1 MEIGNNVWLQHFPI
15 GVVLYS
21 GIPET
26 AQTMLKTKASKKKL
40 LKIIS
45 PPSVKPP
52 ETAPDTPS
60 TPFDSP
66 PVEPK
71 QEPPTPFKRKPG
83 RPEKKSFWDHVNE
96 IPLSE
101 WQAKRFYLY
110 AYLSEPFC
118 NIKTEGEP
126 GYLRKFYEPVDPE
139 FFLKEWGSG
148 KYFLR
153 LKEKRPGE
161 KSDRDVDTLTFEI
174 YNPTYPP
181 KLPRK
186 LWENDPR
193 NERWLSML
201 PKEQKEASKQETMEI
216 LNAMFDMQD
225 RIEDRMERAKGAE
238 ESQSPNAILDTAARL
253 IELTKPKENG
263 TPAAAAIDPW
273 AAAERILNMRSDN
286 PMVTILQGELTALRH
301 SLDEERKERI
311 ELQTKMWEAK
321 LAALEAKMA
330 PTASPAKSLVEQI
343 KELTTI
349 KSEVANLL
357 GFGTDGA
364 AAPRSRMSGTMEF
377 WKDLVTEVINAPVLN
392 GVGQMLLSRFMQ
404 GAPGMAVSGANPAQ
418 NGVAQSPAVNLIQW
432 VQGTLME
439 PIVRFLNGNSDGG
452 DFADYVFEGW
462 PDRLVPLQ
470 RMTHPQMPGQTGA
483 PVIIE
488 LFRHSDIWQTQLA
501 YRETQFRQFVT
512 EFCAW
517 RPEGEPE
524 PAPQTAANPHVPQDR
539 SGATPIDLDS
549 EEAGKGEEIRP

>member
-1 MEIGNNVWLQHFPI
+1 MLCLHHHQMLSAIASGSESASCPVLANCAPPRHCLHRFERVPGDERIFRACVDVLAHDFHGLRRCLVGIRGRFDALGPPQELPRHDRRTGNRRRHRPRRRGHARIITYARIGNNVCLQHFPI

-45 PPSVKPP
+45 PQAVKPP
-52 ETAPDTPS
+52 ETASDTPP
-60 TPFDSP
+60 TPFDPP
-66 PVEPK
+66 PVEAK
-71 QEPPTPFKRKPG
+71 QETPPPFKRKPG

-225 RIEDRMERAKGAE
+225 RIEDRIERAKGGE
-238 ESQSPNAILDTAARL
+238 EPQTPNSILDTAARL
-253 IELTKPKENG
+253 IELTKPKEN
-263 TPAAAAIDPW
+263 TSPTVDPFDTVQK
-273 AAAERILNMRSDN
+273 ILNMRSVD
-286 PMVTILQGELTALRH
+286 PMMTLMMTRMEAQDKAAEAARNREAELQKELRELTIRMLTPCKQNGNG
-301 SLDEERKERI
+301 S
-311 ELQTKMWEAK
+311 
-321 LAALEAKMA
+321 
-330 PTASPAKSLVEQI
+330 KSLIEQI
-343 KELTTI
+343 KELAGAKTEI
-349 KSEVANLL
+349 MNLL
-357 GFGTDGA
+357 GIGGTDGA

-377 WKDLVTEVINAPVLN
+377 WKDLVTELVNAPVIN
-392 GVGQMLLSRFMQ
+392 
-404 GAPGMAVSGANPAQ
+404 
-418 NGVAQSPAVNLIQW
+418 
-432 VQGTLME
+432 
-439 PIVRFLNGNSDGG
+439 IVRCCYPASCRERPAL
-452 DFADYVFEGW
+452 
-462 PDRLVPLQ
+462 PRLERIPR
-470 RMTHPQMPGQTGA
+470 RMALPSLP
-483 PVIIE
+483 P
-488 LFRHSDIWQTQLA
+488 
-501 YRETQFRQFVT
+501 
-512 EFCAW
+512 
-517 RPEGEPE
+517 
-524 PAPQTAANPHVPQDR
+524 
-539 SGATPIDLDS
+539 
-549 EEAGKGEEIRP
+549 

>member
-1 MEIGNNVWLQHFPI
+1 
-15 GVVLYS
+15 
-21 GIPET
+21 
-26 AQTMLKTKASKKKL
+26 MLKTKASKKKL

-45 PPSVKPP
+45 PQAVKPP
-52 ETAPDTPS
+52 ETASDTPP
-60 TPFDSP
+60 TPFDPP
-66 PVEPK
+66 PVEAK
-71 QEPPTPFKRKPG
+71 QEPSIPFKRKPG

-225 RIEDRMERAKGAE
+225 RIEDRIERAKGGE
-238 ESQSPNAILDTAARL
+238 EPQTPNSILDTAARL
-253 IELTKPKENG
+253 IELTKPKEN
-263 TPAAAAIDPW
+263 TSPIVDPFDTVQK
-273 AAAERILNMRSDN
+273 ILNMRSVD
-286 PMVTILQGELTALRH
+286 PMMTLMMTRMEAQDKAAEAARNREAELQKELRELTIRML
-301 SLDEERKERI
+301 
-311 ELQTKMWEAK
+311 T
-321 LAALEAKMA
+321 
-330 PTASPAKSLVEQI
+330 PAQQNGNGSKSLIEQI
-343 KELTTI
+343 KELAGAKTEI
-349 KSEVANLL
+349 MNLL
-357 GFGTDGA
+357 GIGGTDGA

-404 GAPGMAVSGANPAQ
+404 GAPGMAVPGANPAQ

-488 LFRHSDIWQTQLA
+488 LFKHSDIWQTQLA
-501 YRETQFRQFVT
+501 YRETQFRQFVQ

-539 SGATPIDLDS
+539 SAAAPIDLDS

>member
-1 MEIGNNVWLQHFPI
+1 MARATKTPSKRPQLV
-15 GVVLYS
+15 
-21 GIPET
+21 
-26 AQTMLKTKASKKKL
+26 TKA
-40 LKIIS
+40 
-45 PPSVKPP
+45 
-52 ETAPDTPS
+52 APAA
-60 TPFDSP
+60 
-66 PVEPK
+66 PVS
-71 QEPPTPFKRKPG
+71 PPTPFDMPQEAAVAVEESPTAAPTEKPRKTHKI
-83 RPEKKSFWDHVNE
+83 EVSFWE
-96 IPLSE
+96 KMRAIPPAE
-101 WQAKRFYLY
+101 WGENGRTFMYLY
-110 AYLSEPFC
+110 LWQPYTDIKSEG
-118 NIKTEGEP
+118 KP
-126 GYLRKFYEPVDPE
+126 GYLMKFYQPVDQDAIM
-139 FFLKEWGSG
+139 KRYGSG
-148 KYFLR
+148 QYHLI
-153 LKEKRPGE
+153 LKHKKAGQ
-161 KSDRDVDTLTFEI
+161 KGDDTVDEHTFEI
-174 YNPTYPP
+174 YNHEFPP
-181 KLPRK
+181 KIPK
-186 LWENDPR
+186 ELWKNDSR
-193 NERWLSML
+193 NDKWAALL
-201 PKEQKEASKQETMEI
+201 PKEKPAEPQSAAGDPAKMLDTF
-216 LNAMFDMQD
+216 LNIQD
-225 RIEDRMERAKGAE
+225 RIAERMEPQNGN
-238 ESQSPNAILDTAARL
+238 ESTNGVLDTAARL
-253 IELTKPKENG
+253 IELTRPKDQ
-263 TPAAAAIDPW
+263 PAAAAIDPW

-311 ELQTKMWEAK
+311 ELQNKMWEAK

-330 PTASPAKSLVEQI
+330 PAASPAKSLVEQI

-404 GAPGMAVSGANPAQ
+404 GAPGMAVPGANPAQ

-488 LFRHSDIWQTQLA
+488 LFKHSDIWQTQLA
-501 YRETQFRQFVT
+501 YRETQFRQFVQ

-539 SGATPIDLDS
+539 SDATPIDLDS
-549 EEAGKGEEIRP
+549 EEAGKGEEVRP